1 MIYTDSKLFELLE
14 ERRDLKVSFDDEYSF
29 SDIPSIVSIMFVCAV
44 TIESLFNENDGDDVQ
59 INFEVFEKSLFLFC
73 SLFNECDNAL
83 VDIKIDKDTPYSLGA
98 SYYLCRTRNDDVPAS
113 FLEIMCQRIKEAV
126 KNIWSNEFRE
136 L

>member
-29 SDIPSIVSIMFVCAV
+29 SDVPTIVSIMFVCAV
-44 TIESLFNENDGDDVQ
+44 TIESLFNENDGDDVL

-98 SYYLCRTRNDDVPAS
+98 SYYICRSGNDDVPAP
-113 FLEIMCQRIKEAV
+113 FLEIMCKRIKEAV

>member
-14 ERRDLKVSFDDEYSF
+14 ERRDLKISFDDEYSF

-98 SYYLCRTRNDDVPAS
+98 SYYLCRTRNDDVPAP

>member
-29 SDIPSIVSIMFVCAV
+29 SDVPSIVSIMFVCAV
-44 TIESLFNENDGDDVQ
+44 TVESLFNENDGDDVL
-59 INFEVFEKSLFLFC
+59 INFEVFEKSLFLYC

-83 VDIKIDKDTPYSLGA
+83 VDIKIDKDTPYSLAA
-98 SYYLCRTRNDDVPAS
+98 SYYLCKTGIDDIPGDL
-113 FLEIMCQRIKEAV
+113 LEMMCQRIKEAV
-126 KNIWSNEFRE
+126 KNIWSNEFKE